1 MTTLRDRMHETVD
14 STHTDLAT
22 LVERSRRQG
31 TTLRRRRRLAATG
44 SALAVLAVVCAGAV
58 AATGLLPGGG
68 ATPVAG
74 DGAGRHHAKAVDK
87 PAGKASTKLTK
98 LQKMSAS
105 GESRPADGR
114 LTAAALYAAVTDV
127 APGAGTEFAG
137 QSPAGGSS
145 DTYAEFAF
153 TPADGSGAGLVG
165 VNVQDARI
173 LADGGLGPREGF
185 HCLDWMR
192 ECQVVDQPDGS
203 LLRTYAERSA
213 AANGGT
219 GVRLVA
225 ERLTPAGVR
234 VVAAAQN
241 GFEGPSNEWDIRR
254 PDAVLTTAQLA
265 EVVSQA
271 WWGFQLPASIP
282 DVASYREIPSS

>member
-31 TTLRRRRRLAATG
+31 TTLRRRRRLAAAG
-44 SALAVLAVVCAGAV
+44 SAVAVLAVVGAGAV
-58 AATGLLPGGG
+58 AAGGLLPGGD

-74 DGAGRHHAKAVDK
+74 DGGHHAKAIDK
-87 PAGKASTKLTK
+87 PAHKAHPTPKARFGT
-98 LQKMSAS
+98 
-105 GESRPADGR
+105 ETRPADGR
-114 LTAAALYAAVTDV
+114 LTAAALYTAVTDL
-127 APGAGTEFAG
+127 APGTGSDFAG
-137 QSPAGGSS
+137 QSPAGGSP

-165 VNVQDARI
+165 VNVQDASI
-173 LADGGLGPREGF
+173 LADGDVGPREGF
-185 HCLDWMR
+185 RCLDWMR

-203 LLRTYAERSA
+203 LLRTYAERSEA
-213 AANGGT
+213 AGGGI

-225 ERLTPAGVR
+225 ERLTPGGVR
-234 VVAAAQN
+234 VVASAQN
-241 GFEGPSNEWDIRR
+241 GFEGPSNQWDIRR
-254 PDAVLTTAQLA
+254 PDAVLSTAQLA

-271 WWGFQLPASIP
+271 WWGFELPAGVP
-282 DVASYREIPSS
+282 DVPAYREIPSS